1 MGHNGSKVDGTG
13 SAETREGQLGFLG
26 RGAKRR
32 AEGPRRSGAAGPSRE
47 DRASPA
53 PRSSPLAGLGLAR
66 LAAPLPAAPR
76 TAPPG
81 PPHADL
87 QTQLPSYPP
96 GAGALQGRALE
107 KTLDCVLVPLT
118 APSPQ
123 PINPDPH
130 PSFSF

>member
-1 MGHNGSKVDGTG
+1 MGQRLTAPGPQRPERGSWVFWGEEPKG
-13 SAETREGQLGFLG
+13 G
-26 RGAKRR
+26 R
-32 AEGPRRSGAAGPSRE
+32 EGPRRSGAAGPSRE

-53 PRSSPLAGLGLAR
+53 PRSSPLAELGLAR